1 MIKTI
6 KQWLNA
12 AADVVLPRVCPVC
25 GKALDGDERWLC
37 RNCLAT
43 MPRTRF
49 EQTDFNTMEQ
59 HFAGK
64 VPIERATAYFYYE
77 KGAPYASIL
86 HDIKYNGLPRMGH
99 WLAGRAV
106 SDMASSHFFDGIDVV
121 TAVPLHRSKLAQRG
135 YNQSEYL
142 ARGIARELNIPY
154 IDTLKAVRPHATQTR
169 KGALERWQNIQDN
182 YALKNNDTARLA
194 GKHILLVDD
203 VITTGSTLIVCAT
216 ALKAI
221 PEVKISVFTLPPL
234 GKIGEFLR
242 NRRSRCLTIPT
253 SIPISA
259 T

>member
-1 MIKTI
+1 M
-6 KQWLNA
+6 L
-12 AADVVLPRVCPVC
+12 LPRVCPVC
-25 GKALDGDERWLC
+25 HKALDGDERWLC

-135 YNQSEYL
+135 YNQSEFI
-142 ARGIARELNIPY
+142 ARGIAAALGITY
-154 IDTLKAVRPHATQTR
+154 IEALKAVRPHSTQTH
-169 KGALERWQNIQDN
+169 KGALDRWLNIQGN
-182 YALKNNDTARLA
+182 YVLNEKMATSLA
-194 GKHILLVDD
+194 GKHVLLVDD
-203 VITTGSTLIVCAT
+203 VITTGSTLTACAT
-216 ALKAI
+216 QLKKI
-221 PEVKISVFTLPPL
+221 PGTTVSLFTLAAARL
-234 GKIGEFLR
+234 D
-242 NRRSRCLTIPT
+242 
-253 SIPISA
+253 
-259 T
+259 